1 MNTPKVTVL
10 MPVYNAERFLREAID
25 SILIQT
31 FEDFEFIIIDDGSTD
46 GSKDIV
52 RSYIDPRIRF
62 FENEINLGISE
73 TLNKGIKLAACEMI
87 ARMDADD
94 VSYPH
99 RLQKQ
104 YNYMTQHPNCALLST
119 WARVVTEDKRFVRLE
134 RYRSKFY
141 YYNLT
146 FECWMYHPTIM
157 FRKEPVE
164 AVGMYS
170 MKYSE
175 DYDLFWK
182 LSTAFE
188 IGNLAETLLDYRLSS
203 TSLNTVLKRK
213 EYDIANEQ
221 NVLRNIRYYMGED
234 FTISKNTLEC
244 LRHNFTPIA
253 TTENVEDVLDTL
265 KILSAITDKILT
277 YNNPNRNEEHID
289 GAHYFKRNFII
300 AEVCKLLPRKKAME
314 LLIKTNSWMVLYEWT
329 RHSLQWRF
337 KRLAKVFA

>member
-1 MNTPKVTVL
+1 MEQPKVTVL
-10 MPVYNAERFLREAID
+10 MPVFNAERFLREAID

-31 FEDFEFIIIDDGSTD
+31 FQDFEFLIIDDGSTD
-46 GSKDIV
+46 SSRQII
-52 RSYIDPRIRF
+52 RSYVDPRIRYY
-62 FENEINLGISE
+62 ENGSNLGISE
-73 TLNKGIKLAACEMI
+73 TLNKGIRLASCDLI

-104 YNYMTQHPNCALLST
+104 YDYMMQHQNCALLST
-119 WARVVTEDKRFVRLE
+119 WARVITEDKRFVRLE

-157 FRKEPVE
+157 FRRQPVE

-182 LSTAFE
+182 VSTAFE
-188 IGNLAETLLDYRLSS
+188 IGNLAEALVDYRLSS
-203 TSLNTVLKRK
+203 TSLNTVLKK
-213 EYDIANEQ
+213 LEYDVANEQ
-221 NVLRNIRYYMGED
+221 NVLRNIRYYMGAD
-234 FTISKNTLEC
+234 FPISQNELEC
-244 LRHNFTPIA
+244 LRHNFHPIA
-253 TTENVEDVLDTL
+253 KRENVDEILEVL
-265 KILSAITDKILT
+265 KILDAITEKILT
-277 YNNPNRNEEHID
+277 HKNPNRDEEQIHA
-289 GAHYFKRNFII
+289 AHYYKRNFII

-314 LLIKTNSWMVLYEWT
+314 LLIKTHSWMVLYEWT
-329 RHSLQWRF
+329 KHSVEWRV
-337 KRLAKVFA
+337 KRLAKVFM